1 MFKIR
6 GGKVM
11 KIFIEKIND
20 VLKSAFEELGYDKE
34 TGKVNVSN
42 RPDLCQ
48 YQCNGALANA
58 KKHKKAPMV
67 IAQEVVE
74 KLKGNGMFAK
84 LEAVAPGFINMNIN
98 DEFLVNYVNEMN
110 KDEQFGVSKTTEIKK
125 IVVDYGGANVAKPLH
140 IGHLRSAIIGES
152 IKRIAK
158 FLGHDVI
165 GDVHLGDWG
174 LQMGMVIS
182 EVERRNPSL
191 PYFDE
196 NFTGEYPE
204 EAPFTIDELEEIYP
218 YASKLAKSDEK
229 VMEAAKQATV
239 ELQQGR
245 RGYFALWKHI
255 LNVSVADLKKNYG
268 ALDVNFE
275 LWNGES
281 DAQKLIPSMIEE
293 LKEKGFA
300 KESEGAL
307 VFDVSEETDKSPVPP
322 LLLLKSDGAALYGTT
337 DLATVVERVRDM
349 KADEIIY
356 LADKRQGLHY
366 EQFFRAAKKSGIAHE
381 GTILD
386 FIGFGTMNGKDG
398 KPFKTREGGVM
409 RLADLISMIKEA
421 GKEKLKDNKNIAEE
435 DVEEISSKVGLAA
448 LKYGDLS
455 NQAAKDY
462 VFDIDRFASFEGNTG
477 PYILYTIVRI
487 KSILNKAEEFKA
499 QNIISVPQSESERGL
514 MLQLAKF
521 NEVIEL
527 SFRDRAPHKICEFL
541 YELSNNF
548 NKFYNDTRILSE
560 EDEAK
565 KSSWLSLINL
575 VKNVLE
581 QGLDL
586 LGMESVERM

>member
-1 MFKIR
+1 
-6 GGKVM
+6 M
-11 KIFIEKIND
+11 KIFIEQISDIFMNT
-20 VLKSAFEELGYDKE
+20 FEELGYDRSA
-34 TGKVNVSN
+34 GRVNVSN

-48 YQCNGALANA
+48 YQCNGALACA
-58 KKHKKAPMV
+58 KKYKKAPNA

-74 KLKGNGMFAK
+74 KLKDNEIFSK
-84 LEAVAPGFINMNIN
+84 LEIAGPGFVNITIN
-98 DEFLVNYVNEMN
+98 DEFLVDYVNKMN
-110 KDEQFGVSKTTEIKK
+110 NDDKFGTSQATEIKK
-125 IVVDYGGANVAKPLH
+125 IIVDYGGANVAKPLH

-158 FLGHDVI
+158 YLGHDVT

-196 NFTGEYPE
+196 SFEGEYPV
-204 EAPFTIDELEEIYP
+204 EAPFTIDELEDIYP
-218 YASKLAKSDEK
+218 YASKLAKSDEA
-229 VMEAAKQATV
+229 VMEAAKKATV

-245 RGYFALWKHI
+245 RGYVALWKHI
-255 LNVSVADLKKNYG
+255 LNVSVNDLKKNYG
-268 ALDVNFE
+268 NLDVNFE

-281 DAQKLIPSMIEE
+281 DAQKFIPPMIEE
-293 LKEKGFA
+293 LKANGFA

-322 LLLLKSDGAALYGTT
+322 LLLLKSDGASLYGTT
-337 DLATVVERVRDM
+337 DLATVVERVRDL

-366 EQFFRAAKKSGIAHE
+366 EQFFRAAKKSGIAKE
-381 GTILD
+381 DTVLD

-409 RLADLISMIKEA
+409 RLADLIKEA
-421 GKEKLKDNKNIAEE
+421 GKEKLKGNKNIAEE

-455 NQAAKDY
+455 NQASKDY
-462 VFDIDRFASFEGNTG
+462 IFDIDRFASFEGNTG

-487 KSILNKAEEFKA
+487 KSILNKANATEIDSA
-499 QNIISVPQSESERGL
+499 VLVPQSDSERNL
-514 MLQLAKF
+514 MLQLIKF

-527 SFRDRAPHKICEFL
+527 SFRDRAPHKICEYI

-548 NKFYNDTRILSE
+548 NRFYNDTRIVSE
-560 EDEAK
+560 ENEAK
-565 KSSWLSLINL
+565 KGSWLSLINL

-581 QGLDL
+581 QCLDL

>member
-1 MFKIR
+1 MN
-6 GGKVM
+6 
-11 KIFIEKIND
+11 IFIDEISD
-20 VLKSAFEELGYDKE
+20 VVKSVFEELGYDKE
-34 TGKVNVSN
+34 SGKVTVSN

-58 KKHKKAPMV
+58 KKYKKAPNI

-74 KLKGNGMFAK
+74 KLKENKFFSK
-84 LEAVAPGFINMNIN
+84 LEIAGPGFINITVN
-98 DEFLVNYVNEMN
+98 DELIIGYVNKMN
-110 KDEQFGVSKTTEIKK
+110 KDKKFGTSSATKVKK
-125 IVVDYGGANVAKPLH
+125 IFVDYGGANVAKPLH

-182 EVERRNPSL
+182 EVERRNPNL
-191 PYFDE
+191 PYFNE
-196 NFTGEYPE
+196 SFTGEYPK

-218 YASKLAKSDEK
+218 YASSLAKNDEK
-229 VMEAAKQATV
+229 VMNAAKQATV

-245 RGYFALWKHI
+245 KGYLALWKHI
-255 LNVSVADLKKNYG
+255 LNVSVNDLKKNYG
-268 ALDVNFE
+268 ALNVDFE

-281 DAQKLIPSMIEE
+281 DAQKFIPDMIKY
-293 LKEKGFA
+293 LKDNGYCY
-300 KESEGAL
+300 ESEGAL
-307 VFDVSEETDKSPVPP
+307 VIDVSKEEDKSALPP
-322 LLLLKSDGAALYGTT
+322 LLLLKSDGASLYGTT
-337 DLATVVERVRDM
+337 DLATVVERVKDY

-366 EQFFRAAKKSGIAHE
+366 EQFFRAAKKSGIADE
-381 GTILD
+381 NVELD

-409 RLADLISMIKEA
+409 KLADLINLIKEA
-421 GKEKLKDNKNIAEE
+421 GKEKLKDNKNIAAE

-455 NQAAKDY
+455 NQASKDY
-462 VFDIDRFASFEGNTG
+462 IFDIDRFASFEGNTG

-487 KSILNKAEEFKA
+487 KSILNKANTPELKE
-499 QNIISVPQSESERGL
+499 NVLVPQSDAERNL
-514 MLQLAKF
+514 MLQLIKF
-521 NEVIEL
+521 NDVIEL
-527 SFRDRAPHKICEFL
+527 SFRERAPHKVCEYV

-560 EDEAK
+560 EDENK
-565 KSSWLSLINL
+565 KGSWLALINL
-575 VKNVLE
+575 VKDALE
-581 QGLDL
+581 QCLDL

>member
-1 MFKIR
+1 
-6 GGKVM
+6 M
-11 KIFIEKIND
+11 KIFIEQISDIFMNT
-20 VLKSAFEELGYDKE
+20 FEELGYDRSA
-34 TGKVNVSN
+34 GRVNVSN

-48 YQCNGALANA
+48 YQCNGALACA
-58 KKHKKAPMV
+58 KKYKKAPNA

-74 KLKGNGMFAK
+74 KLKDNEIFSK
-84 LEAVAPGFINMNIN
+84 LEIAGPGFVNITIN
-98 DEFLVNYVNEMN
+98 DEFLVDYVNKMN
-110 KDEQFGVSKTTEIKK
+110 NDDKFGTSQATEIKK
-125 IVVDYGGANVAKPLH
+125 IIVDYGGANVAKPLH

-158 FLGHDVI
+158 YLGHDVT

-191 PYFDE
+191 PYFNE
-196 NFTGEYPE
+196 SFEGEYPV
-204 EAPFTIDELEEIYP
+204 EAPFTIDELEDIYP
-218 YASKLAKSDEK
+218 YASKLAKSDEA
-229 VMEAAKQATV
+229 VMEAAKKATV

-245 RGYFALWKHI
+245 RGYVALWKHI
-255 LNVSVADLKKNYG
+255 LNVSVNDLKKNYG
-268 ALDVNFE
+268 NLDVNFE

-281 DAQKLIPSMIEE
+281 DAQKFIPPMIEE
-293 LKEKGFA
+293 LKANGFA

-322 LLLLKSDGAALYGTT
+322 LLLLKSDGASLYGTT
-337 DLATVVERVRDM
+337 DLATVVERVRDL

-366 EQFFRAAKKSGIAHE
+366 EQFFRAAKKSGIAKE
-381 GTILD
+381 DTVLD

-409 RLADLISMIKEA
+409 RLADLINLIKEA
-421 GKEKLKDNKNIAEE
+421 GKEKLKGNKNIAEE

-455 NQAAKDY
+455 NQASKDY
-462 VFDIDRFASFEGNTG
+462 IFDIDRFASFEGNTG

-487 KSILNKAEEFKA
+487 KSILNKANATEINSA
-499 QNIISVPQSESERGL
+499 VLVPQSDSERNL
-514 MLQLAKF
+514 MLQLIKF

-527 SFRDRAPHKICEFL
+527 SFRDRAPHKICEYI

-548 NKFYNDTRILSE
+548 NRFYNDTRIVSE
-560 EDEAK
+560 ENEAK
-565 KSSWLSLINL
+565 KGSWLSLINL

-581 QGLDL
+581 QCLDL

>member
-1 MFKIR
+1 
-6 GGKVM
+6 M
-11 KIFIEKIND
+11 KIFIEQISDIFMNT
-20 VLKSAFEELGYDKE
+20 FEELGYDRSA
-34 TGKVNVSN
+34 GRVNVSN

-48 YQCNGALANA
+48 YQCNGALACA
-58 KKHKKAPMV
+58 KKYKKAPNA

-74 KLKGNGMFAK
+74 KLKDNEIFSK
-84 LEAVAPGFINMNIN
+84 LEIAGPGFVNITIN
-98 DEFLVNYVNEMN
+98 DEFLVDYVNKMN
-110 KDEQFGVSKTTEIKK
+110 NDDKFGTSQATEIKK
-125 IVVDYGGANVAKPLH
+125 IIVDYGGANVAKPLH

-158 FLGHDVI
+158 YLGHDVT

-196 NFTGEYPE
+196 SFEGEYPV
-204 EAPFTIDELEEIYP
+204 EAPFTIDELEDIYP
-218 YASKLAKSDEK
+218 YASKLAKSDEA
-229 VMEAAKQATV
+229 VMEAAKKATV

-245 RGYFALWKHI
+245 RGYVALWKHI
-255 LNVSVADLKKNYG
+255 LNVSVNDLKKNYG
-268 ALDVNFE
+268 NLDVNFE

-281 DAQKLIPSMIEE
+281 DAQKFIPSMIEE
-293 LKEKGFA
+293 LKANGFA

-322 LLLLKSDGAALYGTT
+322 LLLLKSDGASLYGTT
-337 DLATVVERVRDM
+337 DLATVVERVRDL

-366 EQFFRAAKKSGIAHE
+366 EQFFRAAKKSGIAKE
-381 GTILD
+381 DTVLD

-409 RLADLISMIKEA
+409 RLADLINLIKEA
-421 GKEKLKDNKNIAEE
+421 GKEKLKGNKNIAEE

-455 NQAAKDY
+455 NQASKDY
-462 VFDIDRFASFEGNTG
+462 IFDIDRFASFEGNTG

-487 KSILNKAEEFKA
+487 KSILNKANATEIDSA
-499 QNIISVPQSESERGL
+499 VLVPQSDSERNL
-514 MLQLAKF
+514 MLQLIKF

-527 SFRDRAPHKICEFL
+527 SFRDRAPHKICEYI

-548 NKFYNDTRILSE
+548 NRFYNDTRIVSE
-560 EDEAK
+560 ENEAK
-565 KSSWLSLINL
+565 KGSWLSLINL

-581 QGLDL
+581 QCLDL

>member
-1 MFKIR
+1 
-6 GGKVM
+6 M
-11 KIFIEKIND
+11 KIFIDEISD
-20 VLKSAFEELGYDKE
+20 IVKSIFEELGYDKE
-34 TGKVNVSN
+34 SGKVTESN

-58 KKHKKAPMV
+58 KKYKKAPNV

-74 KLKGNGMFAK
+74 KLKENKIFSK
-84 LEAVAPGFINMNIN
+84 LEIAGPGFINITVN
-98 DEFLVNYVNEMN
+98 DELIIDYVNKMN
-110 KDEQFGVSKTTEIKK
+110 KDKKFGTSTVTKVKK
-125 IVVDYGGANVAKPLH
+125 IFVDYGGANVAKPLH

-182 EVERRNPSL
+182 EVERRNPNL
-191 PYFDE
+191 PYFNE
-196 NFTGEYPE
+196 SFTGEYPKE
-204 EAPFTIDELEEIYP
+204 PPFTIDELEEIYP
-218 YASKLAKSDEK
+218 YASSLAKKDEK
-229 VMEAAKQATV
+229 VMSAAKQTTV

-245 RGYFALWKHI
+245 KGYLALWKHI
-255 LNVSVADLKKNYG
+255 LNVSINDLKKNYS
-268 ALDVNFE
+268 ALNVDFE

-281 DAQKLIPSMIEE
+281 DAQKFIPDMIKY
-293 LKEKGFA
+293 LKDNGYA
-300 KESEGAL
+300 HESEGAL
-307 VFDVSEETDKSPVPP
+307 VIDVSKEDDKSVLPP
-322 LLLLKSDGAALYGTT
+322 LLLLKSDGASLYGTT
-337 DLATVVERVRDM
+337 DLATVVERVRDY

-366 EQFFRAAKKSGIAHE
+366 QQFFRAAKKSGIADDSVE
-381 GTILD
+381 LD

-409 RLADLISMIKEA
+409 RLADLINLIKEA
-421 GKEKLKDNKNIAEE
+421 GKEKLKDNKNIVAE

-455 NQAAKDY
+455 NQASKDY
-462 VFDIDRFASFEGNTG
+462 IFDIDRFASFEGNTG

-487 KSILNKAEEFKA
+487 KSILNKA
-499 QNIISVPQSESERGL
+499 NISEIKGNVLEPQGDAERNL
-514 MLQLAKF
+514 MVQLIKF

-527 SFRDRAPHKICEFL
+527 SFRERTPHKVCEYV

-560 EDEAK
+560 EDEDK
-565 KSSWLSLINL
+565 KGSWLVLINL
-575 VKNVLE
+575 VKDILE
-581 QGLDL
+581 QCLDL

>member
-1 MFKIR
+1 
-6 GGKVM
+6 M
-11 KIFIEKIND
+11 KIFIEQISDIFMNT
-20 VLKSAFEELGYDKE
+20 FEELGYDRSA
-34 TGKVNVSN
+34 GRVNVSN

-48 YQCNGALANA
+48 YQCNGALACA
-58 KKHKKAPMV
+58 KKYKKAPNA

-74 KLKGNGMFAK
+74 KLKDNEIFSK
-84 LEAVAPGFINMNIN
+84 LEIAGPGFVNITIN
-98 DEFLVNYVNEMN
+98 DEFLVDYVNKMN
-110 KDEQFGVSKTTEIKK
+110 NDDKFGTSQATEIKK
-125 IVVDYGGANVAKPLH
+125 IIVDYGGANVAKPLH

-158 FLGHDVI
+158 YLGHDVT

-196 NFTGEYPE
+196 SFEGEYPV
-204 EAPFTIDELEEIYP
+204 EAPFTIDELEDIYP
-218 YASKLAKSDEK
+218 YASKLAKSDEA
-229 VMEAAKQATV
+229 VMEAAKKATV

-245 RGYFALWKHI
+245 RGYVALWKHI
-255 LNVSVADLKKNYG
+255 LNVSVNDLKKNYG
-268 ALDVNFE
+268 NLDVNFE

-281 DAQKLIPSMIEE
+281 DAQKFIPPMIEE
-293 LKEKGFA
+293 LKANGFA

-322 LLLLKSDGAALYGTT
+322 LLLLKSDGASLYGTT
-337 DLATVVERVRDM
+337 DLATVVERVRDL

-366 EQFFRAAKKSGIAHE
+366 EQFFRAAKKSGIAKE
-381 GTILD
+381 DTVLD

-409 RLADLISMIKEA
+409 RLADLINLIKEA
-421 GKEKLKDNKNIAEE
+421 GKEKLKGNKNIAEE

-455 NQAAKDY
+455 NQASKDY
-462 VFDIDRFASFEGNTG
+462 IFDIDRFASFEGNTG

-487 KSILNKAEEFKA
+487 KSILNKANATEINSA
-499 QNIISVPQSESERGL
+499 VLVPQSDSERNL
-514 MLQLAKF
+514 MLQLIKF

-527 SFRDRAPHKICEFL
+527 SFRDRAPHKICEYI

-548 NKFYNDTRILSE
+548 NRFYNDTRIVSE
-560 EDEAK
+560 ENEDK
-565 KSSWLSLINL
+565 KGSWLSLINL

-581 QGLDL
+581 QCLDL

>member
-1 MFKIR
+1 
-6 GGKVM
+6 M
-11 KIFIEKIND
+11 KIFIEQISDIFMNT
-20 VLKSAFEELGYDKE
+20 FEELGYDRSA
-34 TGKVNVSN
+34 GRVNVSN

-48 YQCNGALANA
+48 YQCNGALACA
-58 KKHKKAPMV
+58 KKYKKAPNA

-74 KLKGNGMFAK
+74 KLKDNEIFSK
-84 LEAVAPGFINMNIN
+84 LEIAGPGFVNITIN
-98 DEFLVNYVNEMN
+98 DEFLVDYVNKMN
-110 KDEQFGVSKTTEIKK
+110 NDDKFGTSQATEIKK
-125 IVVDYGGANVAKPLH
+125 IIVDYGGANVAKPLH

-158 FLGHDVI
+158 YLGHDVT

-196 NFTGEYPE
+196 SFEGEYPV
-204 EAPFTIDELEEIYP
+204 EAPFTIDELEDIYP
-218 YASKLAKSDEK
+218 YASKLAKSDEA
-229 VMEAAKQATV
+229 VMEAAKKATV

-245 RGYFALWKHI
+245 RGYVALWKHI
-255 LNVSVADLKKNYG
+255 LNVSVNDLKKNYG
-268 ALDVNFE
+268 NLDVNFE

-281 DAQKLIPSMIEE
+281 DAQKFIPPMIEE
-293 LKEKGFA
+293 LKANGFA

-322 LLLLKSDGAALYGTT
+322 LLLLKSDGASLYGTT
-337 DLATVVERVRDM
+337 DLATVVERVRDL

-366 EQFFRAAKKSGIAHE
+366 EQFFRAAKKSGIAKE
-381 GTILD
+381 DTVLD

-409 RLADLISMIKEA
+409 RLADLINLIKEA
-421 GKEKLKDNKNIAEE
+421 GKEKLKGNKNIAEE

-455 NQAAKDY
+455 NQASKDY
-462 VFDIDRFASFEGNTG
+462 IFDIDRFASFEGNTG

-487 KSILNKAEEFKA
+487 KSILNKANATEIDSA
-499 QNIISVPQSESERGL
+499 VLVPQSDSERNL
-514 MLQLAKF
+514 MLQLIKF

-527 SFRDRAPHKICEFL
+527 SFRDRAPHKICEYI

-548 NKFYNDTRILSE
+548 NRFYNDTRIVSE
-560 EDEAK
+560 ENEAK
-565 KSSWLSLINL
+565 KGSWLSLINL

-581 QGLDL
+581 QCLDL

>member
-1 MFKIR
+1 
-6 GGKVM
+6 M
-11 KIFIEKIND
+11 KIFIEQISDIFMNT
-20 VLKSAFEELGYDKE
+20 FEELGYDKSA
-34 TGKVNVSN
+34 GKVNVSN

-48 YQCNGALANA
+48 YQCNGALACA
-58 KKHKKAPMV
+58 KKYKKAPNA

-74 KLKGNGMFAK
+74 KLKENEIFSK
-84 LEAVAPGFINMNIN
+84 LEIAGPGFINITLN
-98 DEFLVNYVNEMN
+98 DEFLVDYVNKMN
-110 KDEQFGVSKTTEIKK
+110 TDERFGTSQATEIKK
-125 IVVDYGGANVAKPLH
+125 IIVDYGGANVAKPLH

-158 FLGHDVI
+158 YLGHDVI

-196 NFTGEYPE
+196 SFEGEYPE
-204 EAPFTIDELEEIYP
+204 EAPFTIDELEDIYP
-218 YASKLAKSDEK
+218 YASKLAKSDEA
-229 VMEAAKQATV
+229 VMEAAKKATV

-245 RGYFALWKHI
+245 RGYVALWKHI
-255 LNVSVADLKKNYG
+255 LNVSVNDLKKNYG
-268 ALDVNFE
+268 ALDVSFE

-281 DAQKLIPSMIEE
+281 DAQKFIPEMIES

-307 VFDVSEETDKSPVPP
+307 VFDVSEEIDKSPVPP
-322 LLLLKSDGAALYGTT
+322 LLLLKSDGASLYGTT
-337 DLATVVERVRDM
+337 DLATVVERVRDL

-366 EQFFRAAKKSGIAHE
+366 EQFFRAAKKSGIANE
-381 GTILD
+381 NTVLD

-409 RLADLISMIKEA
+409 RLADLINLIKEA
-421 GKEKLKDNKNIAEE
+421 DKEKLKDNKNIAEE

-455 NQAAKDY
+455 NQASKDY
-462 VFDIDRFASFEGNTG
+462 IFDIERFASFEGNTG

-487 KSILNKAEEFKA
+487 KSILNRANMTDMNKA
-499 QNIISVPQSESERGL
+499 ILVPQSETERNL
-514 MLQLAKF
+514 MLQLIKF

-527 SFRDRAPHKICEFL
+527 SFRDRAPHKICEYI

-548 NKFYNDTRILSE
+548 NRFYNDTRIVSE
-560 EDEAK
+560 EDESK
-565 KSSWLSLINL
+565 KASWLVLINL

-581 QGLDL
+581 QCLDL

>member
-1 MFKIR
+1 MD
-6 GGKVM
+6 
-11 KIFIEKIND
+11 IFINQISNVVKD
-20 VLKSAFEELGYDKE
+20 AFENLGYTRE
-34 TGKVNVSN
+34 SGKVNTSN

-48 YQCNGALANA
+48 YQCNGALADA
-58 KKHKKAPMV
+58 KKFKKAPVV
-67 IAQEVVE
+67 IANEVVE
-74 KLKGNGMFAK
+74 KLKENPMFAK
-84 LEAVAPGFINMNIN
+84 LEIAGPGFINITIN
-98 DEFLVNYVNEMN
+98 DEFLVDYVNKMN
-110 KDEQFGVSKTTEIKK
+110 GDEKLGLSKATEVKK
-125 IVVDYGGANVAKPLH
+125 VIVDYGGANVAKPLH

-158 FLGHDVI
+158 FMGHDVI

-182 EVERRNPSL
+182 EVERRNPEL
-191 PYFDE
+191 PYFDASFE
-196 NFTGEYPE
+196 GEYPV
-204 EAPFTIDELEEIYP
+204 EAPFTIDELEDIYP
-218 YASKLAKSDEK
+218 YASKLAKTDEK

-245 RGYFALWKHI
+245 RGYYALWKHI
-255 LNVSVADLKKNYG
+255 LNVSVKDLKKNYG
-268 ALDVNFE
+268 DLNVEFE

-281 DAQKLIPSMIEE
+281 DAQKLIPAMIQE
-293 LKEKGFA
+293 LKDGGFA

-322 LLLLKSDGAALYGTT
+322 LLLLKSDGASLYGTT
-337 DLATVVERVRDM
+337 DLATVVERVRDL
-349 KADEIIY
+349 KADELIY

-366 EQFFRAAKKSGIAHE
+366 EQFFRGAKKSGIAGE
-381 GTILD
+381 NVTLD
-386 FIGFGTMNGKDG
+386 FVGFGTMNGKDG

-409 RLADLISMIKEA
+409 RLADLINLIKEA

-455 NQAAKDY
+455 NQASKDY
-462 VFDIDRFASFEGNTG
+462 IFDIERFASFEGNTG

-487 KSILNKAEEFKA
+487 KSILNKAGVTEFS
-499 QNIISVPQSESERGL
+499 NIAAPQSDAERNL
-514 MLQLAKF
+514 MLQLIKF
-521 NEVIEL
+521 NEVIE
-527 SFRDRAPHKICEFL
+527 SSYRDRAPHKICEYV

-548 NKFYNDTRILSE
+548 NRFYNDTKILAE

-575 VKNVLE
+575 VKNTLE
-581 QGLDL
+581 QCLDL

>member
-1 MFKIR
+1 
-6 GGKVM
+6 M
-11 KIFIEKIND
+11 KLFIDEINE
-20 VLKSAFEELGYDKE
+20 VVKSAFEELGYERE
-34 TGKVNVSN
+34 TGRVNVSN

-58 KKHKKAPMV
+58 KKHKKAPMM

-74 KLKGNGMFAK
+74 KLNDNKIFSK

-98 DEFLVNYVNEMN
+98 DEFLIEYVNKMN
-110 KDEQFGVSKTTEIKK
+110 KDESFGVSKATEVKK
-125 IVVDYGGANVAKPLH
+125 IVV
-140 IGHLRSAIIGES
+140 
-152 IKRIAK
+152 
-158 FLGHDVI
+158 
-165 GDVHLGDWG
+165 DWG

-196 NFTGEYPE
+196 NFTGEYPT
-204 EAPFTIDELEEIYP
+204 EAPFTIDELEDIYP

-245 RGYFALWKHI
+245 RGYVALWKHI
-255 LNVSVADLKKNYG
+255 LNVSVTDLKKNYG
-268 ALDVNFE
+268 ALDVDFE

-281 DAQKLIPSMIEE
+281 DAQKFIPAMIEE

-300 KESEGAL
+300 QESEGAL

-322 LLLLKSDGAALYGTT
+322 LLLLKSDGASLYGTT

-349 KADEIIY
+349 KADEILY
-356 LADKRQGLHY
+356 Y

-381 GTILD
+381 DTVLD

-409 RLADLISMIKEA
+409 RLADLINMIKEA

-455 NQAAKDY
+455 NQASKDY

-487 KSILNKAEEFKA
+487 KSILNKSEGFNAE
-499 QNIISVPQSESERGL
+499 NSILVPQSESERGL
-514 MLQLAKF
+514 MLQLSKF

-527 SFRDRAPHKICEFL
+527 SFRDRAPHKICEFI

-548 NKFYNDTRILSE
+548 NKFYNDTRILAE

-565 KSSWLSLINL
+565 KASWLSLINL

>member
-1 MFKIR
+1 
-6 GGKVM
+6 M
-11 KIFIEKIND
+11 KIFIEQISDIFMNT
-20 VLKSAFEELGYDKE
+20 FEELGYDRSA
-34 TGKVNVSN
+34 GRVNVSN

-48 YQCNGALANA
+48 YQCNGALACA
-58 KKHKKAPMV
+58 KKYKKAPNA

-74 KLKGNGMFAK
+74 KLKDNEIFSK
-84 LEAVAPGFINMNIN
+84 LEIAGPGFVNITIN
-98 DEFLVNYVNEMN
+98 DEFLVDYVNKMN
-110 KDEQFGVSKTTEIKK
+110 NDDKFGTSQATEIKK
-125 IVVDYGGANVAKPLH
+125 IIVDYGGANVAKPLH

-158 FLGHDVI
+158 YLGHDVT

-196 NFTGEYPE
+196 SFEGEYPV
-204 EAPFTIDELEEIYP
+204 EAPFTIDELEDIYP
-218 YASKLAKSDEK
+218 YASKLAKSDEA
-229 VMEAAKQATV
+229 VMEAAKKATV

-245 RGYFALWKHI
+245 RGYVALWKHI
-255 LNVSVADLKKNYG
+255 LNVSVNDLKKNYG
-268 ALDVNFE
+268 NLDVNFE

-281 DAQKLIPSMIEE
+281 DAQKFIPSMIEE
-293 LKEKGFA
+293 LKANGFA

-322 LLLLKSDGAALYGTT
+322 LLLLKSDGASLYGTT
-337 DLATVVERVRDM
+337 DLATVVERVRDL

-366 EQFFRAAKKSGIAHE
+366 EQFFRAAKKSGIAKE
-381 GTILD
+381 DTVLD

-409 RLADLISMIKEA
+409 RLADLINLIKEA
-421 GKEKLKDNKNIAEE
+421 GKEKLKGNKNIAEE

-455 NQAAKDY
+455 NQASKDY
-462 VFDIDRFASFEGNTG
+462 IFDIDRFASFEGNTG

-487 KSILNKAEEFKA
+487 KSILNKANATEIDSEVL
-499 QNIISVPQSESERGL
+499 VPQSDSERNL
-514 MLQLAKF
+514 MLQLIKF

-527 SFRDRAPHKICEFL
+527 SFRDRAPHKICEYI

-548 NKFYNDTRILSE
+548 NRFYNDTRIVSE
-560 EDEAK
+560 ENEAK
-565 KSSWLSLINL
+565 KGSWLSLINL

-581 QGLDL
+581 QCLDL

>member
-1 MFKIR
+1 
-6 GGKVM
+6 M
-11 KIFIEKIND
+11 KIFIEQISDIFMNT
-20 VLKSAFEELGYDKE
+20 FEELGYDRSA
-34 TGKVNVSN
+34 GRVNVSN

-48 YQCNGALANA
+48 YQCNGALACA
-58 KKHKKAPMV
+58 KKYKKAPNA

-74 KLKGNGMFAK
+74 KLKDNEIFSK
-84 LEAVAPGFINMNIN
+84 LEIAGPGFVNITIN
-98 DEFLVNYVNEMN
+98 DEFLVDYVNKMN
-110 KDEQFGVSKTTEIKK
+110 NDDKFGTSQATEIKK
-125 IVVDYGGANVAKPLH
+125 IIVDYGGANVAKPLH

-158 FLGHDVI
+158 YLGHDVT

-196 NFTGEYPE
+196 SFEGEYPV
-204 EAPFTIDELEEIYP
+204 EAPFTIDELEDIYP
-218 YASKLAKSDEK
+218 YASKLAKSDEA
-229 VMEAAKQATV
+229 VMEAAKKATV

-245 RGYFALWKHI
+245 RGYVALWKHI
-255 LNVSVADLKKNYG
+255 LNVSVNDLKKNYG
-268 ALDVNFE
+268 NLDVNFE

-281 DAQKLIPSMIEE
+281 DAQKFIPSMIEE
-293 LKEKGFA
+293 LKANGFA

-322 LLLLKSDGAALYGTT
+322 LLLLKSDGASLYGTT
-337 DLATVVERVRDM
+337 DLATVVERVRDL

-366 EQFFRAAKKSGIAHE
+366 EQFFRAAKKSGIAKE
-381 GTILD
+381 DTVLD

-409 RLADLISMIKEA
+409 RLADLINLIKEA
-421 GKEKLKDNKNIAEE
+421 GKEKLKGNKNIAEE

-455 NQAAKDY
+455 NQASKDY
-462 VFDIDRFASFEGNTG
+462 IFDIDRFASFEGNTG

-487 KSILNKAEEFKA
+487 KSILNKANATEIDSA
-499 QNIISVPQSESERGL
+499 VLVPQSDSERNL
-514 MLQLAKF
+514 MLQLIKF

-527 SFRDRAPHKICEFL
+527 SFRDRAPHKMCEYI

-548 NKFYNDTRILSE
+548 NRFYNDTRIVSE
-560 EDEAK
+560 ENEAK
-565 KSSWLSLINL
+565 KGSWLSLINL

-581 QGLDL
+581 QCLDL

>member
-1 MFKIR
+1 
-6 GGKVM
+6 M
-11 KIFIEKIND
+11 KIFIEQISDIFMNT
-20 VLKSAFEELGYDKE
+20 FEELGYDRSA
-34 TGKVNVSN
+34 GKVNVSN

-48 YQCNGALANA
+48 YQCNGALACA
-58 KKHKKAPMV
+58 KKYKKAPNM
-67 IAQEVVE
+67 IAQEVV
-74 KLKGNGMFAK
+74 AK
-84 LEAVAPGFINMNIN
+84 LEGNEIFSKLEIAGPGFVNITVN
-98 DEFLVNYVNEMN
+98 DTFLVDYVNKMN
-110 KDEQFGVSKTTEIKK
+110 RDDRYGTSQATDIKK
-125 IVVDYGGANVAKPLH
+125 IIVDYGGANVAKPLH

-158 FLGHDVI
+158 YLGHDVT

-196 NFTGEYPE
+196 SFEGEYPT
-204 EAPFTIDELEEIYP
+204 EAPFTIDELEDIYP
-218 YASKLAKSDEK
+218 YASKLAKSDEA
-229 VMEAAKQATV
+229 VMEAAKKATV

-245 RGYFALWKHI
+245 RGYVALWKHI
-255 LNVSVADLKKNYG
+255 LNVSVNDLKRNYG
-268 ALDVNFE
+268 ALDVSFE

-281 DAQKLIPSMIEE
+281 DAQKFIPPMIEE
-293 LKEKGFA
+293 LKANGFA

-322 LLLLKSDGAALYGTT
+322 LLLLKSDGASLYGTT
-337 DLATVVERVRDM
+337 DLATVVERVRDL

-366 EQFFRAAKKSGIAHE
+366 EQFFRAAKKSGIAKE
-381 GTILD
+381 DTVLD

-409 RLADLISMIKEA
+409 RLADLINLIKEA
-421 GKEKLKDNKNIAEE
+421 GKEKLKDNKNIAQE

-455 NQAAKDY
+455 NQASKDY
-462 VFDIDRFASFEGNTG
+462 IFDIDRFASFEGNTG

-487 KSILNKAEEFKA
+487 KSILNKANATEDDKVVLA
-499 QNIISVPQSESERGL
+499 PQSETERNL
-514 MLQLAKF
+514 MLQLIKF

-527 SFRDRAPHKICEFL
+527 SFRDRAPHKICEYI

-548 NKFYNDTRILSE
+548 NRFYNDTRIVSE
-560 EDEAK
+560 EDAVK
-565 KSSWLSLINL
+565 KSSWLALINL

-581 QGLDL
+581 QCLEL

>member
-1 MFKIR
+1 
-6 GGKVM
+6 M
-11 KIFIEKIND
+11 KIFIDEISNVVKA
-20 VLKSAFEELGYDKE
+20 AFEELGYDRE

-58 KKHKKAPMV
+58 KKFKKAPLI
-67 IAQEVVE
+67 IANEVLE
-74 KLKGNGMFAK
+74 KLKDKSMFSK
-84 LEAVAPGFINMNIN
+84 VEAVAPGFINISIN
-98 DEFLVNYVNEMN
+98 DKFLVEYVNN
-110 KDEQFGVSKTTEIKK
+110 IRKDEKFGVAKATEVKK

-158 FLGHDVI
+158 YVGHEVI

-191 PYFDE
+191 PYFDDS
-196 NFTGEYPE
+196 FTGEYPI
-204 EAPFTIDELEEIYP
+204 EAPFTIDELEDIYP
-218 YASKLAKSDEK
+218 YASKLAKSDEV
-229 VMEAAKQATV
+229 VMNAAKQATV

-245 RGYFALWKHI
+245 RGYMALWKHI
-255 LNVSVADLKKNYG
+255 LNVSVVDLKRNYG
-268 ALDVNFE
+268 KLDVDFE

-281 DAQKLIPSMIEE
+281 DAQKYIPEMIEM
-293 LKEKGFA
+293 LKEGGYA

-307 VFDVSEETDKSPVPP
+307 IFEVEEETDKSPMPP
-322 LLLLKSDGAALYGTT
+322 LLLLKSDGASLYGTT
-337 DLATVVERVRDM
+337 DLATVVERFRDM

-366 EQFFRAAKKSGIAHE
+366 EQFFRAARKSGIAKDTN
-381 GTILD
+381 GLS

-409 RLADLISMIKEA
+409 RLADLIKMIQDA
-421 GKEKLKDNKNIAEE
+421 GKEKLKDNKNIAVE

-455 NQAAKDY
+455 NQASKDY
-462 VFDIDRFASFEGNTG
+462 VFDIERFASFEGNTG

-487 KSILNKAEEFKA
+487 KSILNKAEGINTNSEILEA
-499 QNIISVPQSESERGL
+499 QNASERGL
-514 MLQLAKF
+514 QLQLAKF

-527 SFRDRAPHKICEFL
+527 SFRDKAPHKICEFI

-565 KSSWLSLINL
+565 KKSWLSLINL
-575 VKNVLE
+575 VKDILE

-586 LGMESVERM
+586 LGMESVEKM

>member
-1 MFKIR
+1 
-6 GGKVM
+6 M
-11 KIFIEKIND
+11 KLFIDEINE
-20 VLKSAFEELGYDKE
+20 VVKNAFEELGYERE

-58 KKHKKAPMV
+58 KKHKKAPMI

-74 KLKGNGMFAK
+74 KLNDNKMFSK

-98 DEFLVNYVNEMN
+98 DEFLIGYINDMN
-110 KDEQFGVSKTTEIKK
+110 KDENFGVSKATEVKK

-158 FLGHDVI
+158 FLGHNVI

-196 NFTGEYPE
+196 SFTGEYPT
-204 EAPFTIDELEEIYP
+204 EAPFTIDELEDIYP

-245 RGYFALWKHI
+245 RGYVALWKHI
-255 LNVSVADLKKNYG
+255 LNVSVTDLKKNYG
-268 ALDVNFE
+268 ALDVDFE

-281 DAQKLIPSMIEE
+281 DAQKFIPAMIEE

-307 VFDVSEETDKSPVPP
+307 VFDVSEETDNSPVPP
-322 LLLLKSDGAALYGTT
+322 LLLLKSDGASLYGTT

-381 GTILD
+381 DTVLD

-409 RLADLISMIKEA
+409 RLADLINMIKEA

-455 NQAAKDY
+455 NQASKDY

-487 KSILNKAEEFKA
+487 KSILNKSEGFNAE
-499 QNIISVPQSESERGL
+499 NSILVPQSESERGL
-514 MLQLAKF
+514 MLQLSKF

-527 SFRDRAPHKICEFL
+527 SFRDRAPHKICEFI

-565 KSSWLSLINL
+565 KASWLSLINL

>member
-1 MFKIR
+1 
-6 GGKVM
+6 M
-11 KIFIEKIND
+11 KIFIDEISNVVKA
-20 VLKSAFEELGYDKE
+20 AFEELGYDRE

-58 KKHKKAPMV
+58 KKFKKAPLI
-67 IAQEVVE
+67 IANEVLE
-74 KLKGNGMFAK
+74 KLKDKSMFSK
-84 LEAVAPGFINMNIN
+84 VEAVAPGFINISIN
-98 DEFLVNYVNEMN
+98 DKFLVEYVNN
-110 KDEQFGVSKTTEIKK
+110 IRKDEKFGVAKATEVKK

-158 FLGHDVI
+158 YVGHEVI

-191 PYFDE
+191 PYFDDS
-196 NFTGEYPE
+196 FTGEYPI
-204 EAPFTIDELEEIYP
+204 EAPFTIDELEDIYP
-218 YASKLAKSDEK
+218 YASKLAKSDEA
-229 VMEAAKQATV
+229 VMNAAKQATV

-245 RGYFALWKHI
+245 RGYMALWKHI
-255 LNVSVADLKKNYG
+255 LNVSVVDLKRNYG
-268 ALDVNFE
+268 KLDVDFE

-281 DAQKLIPSMIEE
+281 DAQKYIPEMIEM
-293 LKEKGFA
+293 LKEGGYA

-307 VFDVSEETDKSPVPP
+307 IFEVEEETDKSPMPP
-322 LLLLKSDGAALYGTT
+322 LLLLKSDGASLYGTT
-337 DLATVVERVRDM
+337 DLATVVERFRDM

-366 EQFFRAAKKSGIAHE
+366 EQFFRAARKSGIAKDTN
-381 GTILD
+381 GLS

-409 RLADLISMIKEA
+409 RLADLIKMIQDA
-421 GKEKLKDNKNIAEE
+421 GKEKLKDNKNIAAE

-455 NQAAKDY
+455 NQASKDY
-462 VFDIDRFASFEGNTG
+462 VFDIERFASFEGNTG

-487 KSILNKAEEFKA
+487 KSILNKAEGINTNSEILEA
-499 QNIISVPQSESERGL
+499 QNASERGL
-514 MLQLAKF
+514 QLQLAKF

-527 SFRDRAPHKICEFL
+527 SFRDKAPHKICEFI

-565 KSSWLSLINL
+565 KKSWLSLINL
-575 VKNVLE
+575 VKDILE

-586 LGMESVERM
+586 LGMESVEKM

>member
-1 MFKIR
+1 
-6 GGKVM
+6 M
-11 KIFIEKIND
+11 KIFIEQISDIFMNT
-20 VLKSAFEELGYDKE
+20 FEELGYDRSA
-34 TGKVNVSN
+34 GRVNVSN

-48 YQCNGALANA
+48 YQCNGALACA
-58 KKHKKAPMV
+58 KKYKKAPNA

-74 KLKGNGMFAK
+74 KLKDNEIFSK
-84 LEAVAPGFINMNIN
+84 LEIAGPGFVNITIN
-98 DEFLVNYVNEMN
+98 DEFLVDYVNKMN
-110 KDEQFGVSKTTEIKK
+110 NDDKFGTSQATEIKK
-125 IVVDYGGANVAKPLH
+125 IIVDYGGANVAKPLH

-158 FLGHDVI
+158 YLGHDVT

-196 NFTGEYPE
+196 SFEGEYPV
-204 EAPFTIDELEEIYP
+204 EAPFTIDELEDIYP
-218 YASKLAKSDEK
+218 YASKLAKSDEA
-229 VMEAAKQATV
+229 VMEAAKKATV

-245 RGYFALWKHI
+245 RGYVALWKHI
-255 LNVSVADLKKNYG
+255 LNVSVNDLKKNYG
-268 ALDVNFE
+268 NLDVNFE

-281 DAQKLIPSMIEE
+281 DAQKFIPPMIDE
-293 LKEKGFA
+293 LKANGFA

-322 LLLLKSDGAALYGTT
+322 LLLLKSDGASLYGTT
-337 DLATVVERVRDM
+337 DLATVVERVRDL

-366 EQFFRAAKKSGIAHE
+366 EQFFRAAKKSGIAKE
-381 GTILD
+381 DTVLD

-409 RLADLISMIKEA
+409 RLADLINLIKEA
-421 GKEKLKDNKNIAEE
+421 GKEKLKGNKNIAEE

-455 NQAAKDY
+455 NQASKDY
-462 VFDIDRFASFEGNTG
+462 IFDIDRFASFEGNTG

-487 KSILNKAEEFKA
+487 KSILNKANATEINSA
-499 QNIISVPQSESERGL
+499 VLVPQSDSERNL
-514 MLQLAKF
+514 MLQLIKF

-527 SFRDRAPHKICEFL
+527 SFRDRAPHKICEYI

-548 NKFYNDTRILSE
+548 NRFYNDTRIVSE

-565 KSSWLSLINL
+565 KGSWLSLINL

-581 QGLDL
+581 QCLDL

>member
-1 MFKIR
+1 
-6 GGKVM
+6 M
-11 KIFIEKIND
+11 KIFIEQISDIFMNT
-20 VLKSAFEELGYDKE
+20 FEELGYDRSA
-34 TGKVNVSN
+34 GRVNVSN

-48 YQCNGALANA
+48 YQCNGALACA
-58 KKHKKAPMV
+58 KKYKKAPNA

-74 KLKGNGMFAK
+74 KLKDNEIFSK
-84 LEAVAPGFINMNIN
+84 LEIAGPGFVNITIN
-98 DEFLVNYVNEMN
+98 DEFLVDYVNKMN
-110 KDEQFGVSKTTEIKK
+110 NDDKFGTSQATEIKK
-125 IVVDYGGANVAKPLH
+125 IIVDYGGANVAKPLH

-158 FLGHDVI
+158 YLGHDVT

-196 NFTGEYPE
+196 SFEGEYPV
-204 EAPFTIDELEEIYP
+204 EAPFTIDELEDIYP
-218 YASKLAKSDEK
+218 YASKLAKSDEA
-229 VMEAAKQATV
+229 VMEAAKKATV

-245 RGYFALWKHI
+245 RGYVALWKHI
-255 LNVSVADLKKNYG
+255 LNVSVNDLKKNYG
-268 ALDVNFE
+268 NLDVNFE

-281 DAQKLIPSMIEE
+281 DAQKFIPPMIEE
-293 LKEKGFA
+293 LKANGFA

-322 LLLLKSDGAALYGTT
+322 LLLLKSDGASLYGTT
-337 DLATVVERVRDM
+337 DLATVVERVRDL

-366 EQFFRAAKKSGIAHE
+366 EQFFRAAKKSGIAKE
-381 GTILD
+381 DTVLD

-409 RLADLISMIKEA
+409 RLADLINLIKEA
-421 GKEKLKDNKNIAEE
+421 GKEKLKGNKNIAEE

-455 NQAAKDY
+455 NQASKDY
-462 VFDIDRFASFEGNTG
+462 IFDIDRFASFEGNTG

-487 KSILNKAEEFKA
+487 KSILNKANTTEIDSA
-499 QNIISVPQSESERGL
+499 VLVPQSDSERNL
-514 MLQLAKF
+514 MLQLIKF

-527 SFRDRAPHKICEFL
+527 SFRDRAPHKICEYI

-548 NKFYNDTRILSE
+548 NRFYNDTRIVSE
-560 EDEAK
+560 ENEAK
-565 KSSWLSLINL
+565 KGSWLSLINL

-581 QGLDL
+581 QCLDL

>member
-1 MFKIR
+1 
-6 GGKVM
+6 M
-11 KIFIEKIND
+11 KIFIEQISDIFMNT
-20 VLKSAFEELGYDKE
+20 FEELGYDRSA
-34 TGKVNVSN
+34 GRVNVSN

-48 YQCNGALANA
+48 YQCNGALACA
-58 KKHKKAPMV
+58 KKYKKAPNA

-74 KLKGNGMFAK
+74 KLKDNEIFSK
-84 LEAVAPGFINMNIN
+84 LEIAGPGFVNITIN
-98 DEFLVNYVNEMN
+98 DEFLVDYVNKMN
-110 KDEQFGVSKTTEIKK
+110 NDDKFGTSQATEIKK
-125 IVVDYGGANVAKPLH
+125 IIVDYGGANVAKPLH

-158 FLGHDVI
+158 YLGHDVT

-196 NFTGEYPE
+196 SFEGEYPV
-204 EAPFTIDELEEIYP
+204 EAPFTIDELEDIYP
-218 YASKLAKSDEK
+218 YASKLAKSDEA
-229 VMEAAKQATV
+229 VMEAAKKATV

-245 RGYFALWKHI
+245 RGYVALWKHI
-255 LNVSVADLKKNYG
+255 LNVSVNDLKKNYG
-268 ALDVNFE
+268 NLDVNFE

-281 DAQKLIPSMIEE
+281 DAQKFIPPMIEE
-293 LKEKGFA
+293 LKANGFA

-322 LLLLKSDGAALYGTT
+322 LLLLKSDGASLYGTT
-337 DLATVVERVRDM
+337 DLATVVERVRDL

-366 EQFFRAAKKSGIAHE
+366 EQFFRAAKKSGIAKE
-381 GTILD
+381 DTVLD

-409 RLADLISMIKEA
+409 RLADLINLIKEA
-421 GKEKLKDNKNIAEE
+421 GKEKLKGNKNIAEE

-455 NQAAKDY
+455 NQASKDY
-462 VFDIDRFASFEGNTG
+462 IFDIDRFASFEGNTG

-487 KSILNKAEEFKA
+487 KSILNKANATE
-499 QNIISVPQSESERGL
+499 IDSSVLVPQSDSERNL
-514 MLQLAKF
+514 MLQLIKF

-527 SFRDRAPHKICEFL
+527 SFRDRAPHKICEYI

-548 NKFYNDTRILSE
+548 NRFYNDTRIVSE
-560 EDEAK
+560 KNEAK
-565 KSSWLSLINL
+565 KGSWLSLINL

-581 QGLDL
+581 QCLDL

>member
-1 MFKIR
+1 MD
-6 GGKVM
+6 
-11 KIFIEKIND
+11 IFINQISNVVKD
-20 VLKSAFEELGYDKE
+20 TFESLGYTRE
-34 TGKVNVSN
+34 SGKVNTSN

-48 YQCNGALANA
+48 YQCNGALADA
-58 KKHKKAPMV
+58 KKFKKAPVV
-67 IAQEVVE
+67 IANEVAE
-74 KLKGNGMFAK
+74 KLKANPIFAK
-84 LEAVAPGFINMNIN
+84 IEVAGPGFINITMN
-98 DEFLVNYVNEMN
+98 DEFLIDYVNKI
-110 KDEQFGVSKTTEIKK
+110 KDDEKLGLSKATEVKK
-125 IVVDYGGANVAKPLH
+125 VIVDYGGANVAKPLH

-158 FLGHDVI
+158 FMGHEVI

-182 EVERRNPSL
+182 EVERRNPEL
-191 PYFDE
+191 PYFDASFE
-196 NFTGEYPE
+196 GEYPT
-204 EAPFTIDELEEIYP
+204 EAPFTIDELEDIYP
-218 YASKLAKSDEK
+218 YASKLAKTDEK

-255 LNVSVADLKKNYG
+255 LNVSVKDLKKNYG
-268 ALDVNFE
+268 DLNVEFE

-281 DAQKLIPSMIEE
+281 DAQKLIPEMIEK
-293 LKEKGFA
+293 LKKDGFA

-322 LLLLKSDGAALYGTT
+322 LLLLKSDGASLYGTT
-337 DLATVVERVRDM
+337 DLATVWERVRDLN
-349 KADEIIY
+349 ADELIY

-366 EQFFRAAKKSGIAHE
+366 EQFFRGAKKSGIAGE
-381 GTILD
+381 NVTLD

-409 RLADLISMIKEA
+409 RLADLINLIKEA

-455 NQAAKDY
+455 NQASKDY
-462 VFDIDRFASFEGNTG
+462 IFDIERFASFEGNTG

-487 KSILNKAEEFKA
+487 KSILNKAGVTEFGSIA
-499 QNIISVPQSESERGL
+499 APQSDAERNL
-514 MLQLAKF
+514 MLQLVKF

-527 SFRDRAPHKICEFL
+527 SYRERAPHKICEYV

-548 NKFYNDTRILSE
+548 NKFYNDTKILAE

-565 KSSWLSLINL
+565 KASWLSLINL
-575 VKNVLE
+575 VKNTLE
-581 QGLDL
+581 QCLEL

>member
-1 MFKIR
+1 
-6 GGKVM
+6 M
-11 KIFIEKIND
+11 KIFIEQISDIFMNT
-20 VLKSAFEELGYDKE
+20 FEELGYDRSA
-34 TGKVNVSN
+34 GRVNVSN

-48 YQCNGALANA
+48 YQCNGALACA
-58 KKHKKAPMV
+58 KKYKKAPNA

-74 KLKGNGMFAK
+74 KLKDNEIFSK
-84 LEAVAPGFINMNIN
+84 LEIAGPGFVNITIN
-98 DEFLVNYVNEMN
+98 DEFLVDYVNKMN
-110 KDEQFGVSKTTEIKK
+110 NDDKFGTSQATEIKK
-125 IVVDYGGANVAKPLH
+125 IIVDYGGANVAKPLH

-158 FLGHDVI
+158 YLGHDVT

-196 NFTGEYPE
+196 SFEGEYPV
-204 EAPFTIDELEEIYP
+204 EAPFTIDELEDIYP
-218 YASKLAKSDEK
+218 YASKLAKSDEA
-229 VMEAAKQATV
+229 VMEAAKKATV

-245 RGYFALWKHI
+245 RGYVALWKHI
-255 LNVSVADLKKNYG
+255 LNVSVNDLKKNYG
-268 ALDVNFE
+268 NLDVNFE

-281 DAQKLIPSMIEE
+281 DAQKFIPPMIEE
-293 LKEKGFA
+293 LKANGFA

-322 LLLLKSDGAALYGTT
+322 LLLLKSDGASLYGTT
-337 DLATVVERVRDM
+337 DLATVVERVRDL

-366 EQFFRAAKKSGIAHE
+366 EQFFRAAKKSGIAKE
-381 GTILD
+381 DTVLD

-409 RLADLISMIKEA
+409 RLADLINLIKEA
-421 GKEKLKDNKNIAEE
+421 GKEKLKGNKNIAEE

-455 NQAAKDY
+455 NQASKDY
-462 VFDIDRFASFEGNTG
+462 IFDIDRFASFEGNTG

-487 KSILNKAEEFKA
+487 KSILNKANATEIDSA
-499 QNIISVPQSESERGL
+499 VLVPQSDSERNL
-514 MLQLAKF
+514 MLQLIKF

-527 SFRDRAPHKICEFL
+527 SFRDRAPHKICEYI

-548 NKFYNDTRILSE
+548 NRFYNDTRIVSE
-560 EDEAK
+560 KNEAK
-565 KSSWLSLINL
+565 KGSWLSLINL

-581 QGLDL
+581 QCLDL

>member
-1 MFKIR
+1 
-6 GGKVM
+6 M
-11 KIFIEKIND
+11 KLFIDEINE
-20 VLKSAFEELGYDKE
+20 VVKNAFEELGYERE
-34 TGKVNVSN
+34 TGRVNVSN

-58 KKHKKAPMV
+58 KKHKKAPMI

-74 KLKGNGMFAK
+74 KLNDNKIFSK

-98 DEFLVNYVNEMN
+98 DEFLIGYINDMN
-110 KDEQFGVSKTTEIKK
+110 KDENFGVSKATEIKK

-158 FLGHDVI
+158 FLGHNVI

-196 NFTGEYPE
+196 SFTGEYPT
-204 EAPFTIDELEEIYP
+204 EAPFTIDELEDIYP

-245 RGYFALWKHI
+245 RGYVALWKHI
-255 LNVSVADLKKNYG
+255 LNVSVTDLKKNYG
-268 ALDVNFE
+268 ALDVDFE

-281 DAQKLIPSMIEE
+281 DAQKFIPAMIEE

-300 KESEGAL
+300 QESEGAL
-307 VFDVSEETDKSPVPP
+307 VFDVSEATDKSPVPP
-322 LLLLKSDGAALYGTT
+322 LLLLKSDGASLYGTT

-381 GTILD
+381 DTVLD

-409 RLADLISMIKEA
+409 RLADLINMIKEA

-455 NQAAKDY
+455 NQASKDY

-487 KSILNKAEEFKA
+487 KSILNKSEGFNAENSILE
-499 QNIISVPQSESERGL
+499 PQSESERGL
-514 MLQLAKF
+514 MLQLSKF

-527 SFRDRAPHKICEFL
+527 SFRDRAPHKICEFI

-565 KSSWLSLINL
+565 KASWLSLINL

>member
-1 MFKIR
+1 
-6 GGKVM
+6 M
-11 KIFIEKIND
+11 KIFIDEISNVVKA
-20 VLKSAFEELGYDKE
+20 AFEELGYDRE

-58 KKHKKAPMV
+58 KKFKKAPLI
-67 IAQEVVE
+67 IANEVLE
-74 KLKGNGMFAK
+74 KLKDKSMFSK
-84 LEAVAPGFINMNIN
+84 VEAVAPGFINISIN
-98 DEFLVNYVNEMN
+98 DKFLVEYVNN
-110 KDEQFGVSKTTEIKK
+110 IRKDEKFGVAKATEVKK

-158 FLGHDVI
+158 YVGHEVI

-191 PYFDE
+191 PYFDDS
-196 NFTGEYPE
+196 FTGEYPI
-204 EAPFTIDELEEIYP
+204 EAPFTIDELEDIYP
-218 YASKLAKSDEK
+218 YASKLAKSDEA
-229 VMEAAKQATV
+229 VMNAAKQATV

-245 RGYFALWKHI
+245 RGYMALWKHI
-255 LNVSVADLKKNYG
+255 LNVSVVDLKRNYG
-268 ALDVNFE
+268 KLDVDFE

-281 DAQKLIPSMIEE
+281 DAQKYIPEMIEM
-293 LKEKGFA
+293 LKEGGYA

-307 VFDVSEETDKSPVPP
+307 IFEVEEETDKSPMPP
-322 LLLLKSDGAALYGTT
+322 LLLLKSDGASLYGTT
-337 DLATVVERVRDM
+337 DLATVVERFRDM

-366 EQFFRAAKKSGIAHE
+366 EQFFRAARKSGIAKDNN
-381 GTILD
+381 GLS

-409 RLADLISMIKEA
+409 RLADLIKMIQDA
-421 GKEKLKDNKNIAEE
+421 GKEKLKDNKNIAAE

-455 NQAAKDY
+455 NQASKDY
-462 VFDIDRFASFEGNTG
+462 VFDIERFASFEGNTG

-487 KSILNKAEEFKA
+487 KSILNKAEGINTNSEILEA
-499 QNIISVPQSESERGL
+499 QNASERGL
-514 MLQLAKF
+514 QLQLAKF

-527 SFRDRAPHKICEFL
+527 SFRDKAPHKICEFI

-565 KSSWLSLINL
+565 KKSWLSLINL
-575 VKNVLE
+575 VKDILE

-586 LGMESVERM
+586 LGMESVEKM

>member
-1 MFKIR
+1 
-6 GGKVM
+6 M
-11 KIFIEKIND
+11 KIFIEQISDIFMNT
-20 VLKSAFEELGYDKE
+20 FEELGYDKSA
-34 TGKVNVSN
+34 GKVNVSN

-48 YQCNGALANA
+48 YQCNGALACA
-58 KKHKKAPMV
+58 KKYKKAPNA

-74 KLKGNGMFAK
+74 KLKENEIFSK
-84 LEAVAPGFINMNIN
+84 LEIAGPGFINITLN
-98 DEFLVNYVNEMN
+98 DEFLVDYVNKMN
-110 KDEQFGVSKTTEIKK
+110 TDERFGTSQATEIKK
-125 IVVDYGGANVAKPLH
+125 IIVDYGGANVAKPLH

-158 FLGHDVI
+158 YLGHDVI

-196 NFTGEYPE
+196 SFEGEYPE
-204 EAPFTIDELEEIYP
+204 EAPFTIDELEDIYP
-218 YASKLAKSDEK
+218 YASKLAKSDEA
-229 VMEAAKQATV
+229 VMEAAKKATV

-245 RGYFALWKHI
+245 RGYVALWKHI
-255 LNVSVADLKKNYG
+255 LNVSVNDLKKNYG
-268 ALDVNFE
+268 ALDVSFE

-281 DAQKLIPSMIEE
+281 DAQKFIPEMIES

-307 VFDVSEETDKSPVPP
+307 VFDVSEEIDKSPVPP
-322 LLLLKSDGAALYGTT
+322 LLLLKSDGASLYGTT
-337 DLATVVERVRDM
+337 DLATVVERVRDL

-366 EQFFRAAKKSGIAHE
+366 EQFFRAAKKSGIANE
-381 GTILD
+381 NTVLD

-409 RLADLISMIKEA
+409 RLADLINLIKEA

-455 NQAAKDY
+455 NQASKDY
-462 VFDIDRFASFEGNTG
+462 IFDIERFASFEGNTG

-487 KSILNKAEEFKA
+487 KSILNRANMTDMNKA
-499 QNIISVPQSESERGL
+499 ILVPQSETERNL
-514 MLQLAKF
+514 MLQLIKF

-527 SFRDRAPHKICEFL
+527 SFRDRAPHKICEYI

-548 NKFYNDTRILSE
+548 NRFYNDTRIVSE
-560 EDEAK
+560 EDESK
-565 KSSWLSLINL
+565 KASWLVLINL

-581 QGLDL
+581 QCLDL

>member
-1 MFKIR
+1 MD
-6 GGKVM
+6 
-11 KIFIEKIND
+11 IFINQISNVVKD
-20 VLKSAFEELGYDKE
+20 AFENLGYTRE
-34 TGKVNVSN
+34 SGKVNTSN

-48 YQCNGALANA
+48 YQCNGALADA
-58 KKHKKAPMV
+58 KKFKKAPVV
-67 IAQEVVE
+67 IANEVVE
-74 KLKGNGMFAK
+74 KLKENPMFAK
-84 LEAVAPGFINMNIN
+84 LEIAGPGFINITIN
-98 DEFLVNYVNEMN
+98 DEFLVDYVNKMN
-110 KDEQFGVSKTTEIKK
+110 GDEKLGLSKATEVKK
-125 IVVDYGGANVAKPLH
+125 VIVDYGGANVAKPLH

-158 FLGHDVI
+158 FMGHDVI

-182 EVERRNPSL
+182 EVERRNPEL
-191 PYFDE
+191 PYFDASFE
-196 NFTGEYPE
+196 GEYPV
-204 EAPFTIDELEEIYP
+204 EAPFTIDELEDIYP
-218 YASKLAKSDEK
+218 YASKLAKTDEK

-245 RGYFALWKHI
+245 RGYYALWKHI
-255 LNVSVADLKKNYG
+255 LNVSVKDLKKNYG
-268 ALDVNFE
+268 DLNVEFE

-281 DAQKLIPSMIEE
+281 DAQKLIPAMIQE
-293 LKEKGFA
+293 LKDGGFA

-322 LLLLKSDGAALYGTT
+322 LLLLKSDGASLYGTT
-337 DLATVVERVRDM
+337 DLATVVERVRDL
-349 KADEIIY
+349 KADELIY

-366 EQFFRAAKKSGIAHE
+366 EQFFRGAKKSGIAGE
-381 GTILD
+381 NVTLD
-386 FIGFGTMNGKDG
+386 FVGFGTMNGKDG

-409 RLADLISMIKEA
+409 RLADLINLIKEA

-455 NQAAKDY
+455 NQASKEY
-462 VFDIDRFASFEGNTG
+462 IFDIERFASFEGNTG

-487 KSILNKAEEFKA
+487 KSILNKAGVTEFS
-499 QNIISVPQSESERGL
+499 NIAAPQSDAERNL
-514 MLQLAKF
+514 MLQLIKF
-521 NEVIEL
+521 NEVIE
-527 SFRDRAPHKICEFL
+527 SSYRDRAPHKICEYV

-548 NKFYNDTRILSE
+548 NKFYNDTKILAE

-575 VKNVLE
+575 VKNTLE
-581 QGLDL
+581 QCLDL

>member
-1 MFKIR
+1 MN
-6 GGKVM
+6 
-11 KIFIEKIND
+11 IFIDEISD
-20 VLKSAFEELGYDKE
+20 VVKSVFEELGYDKE
-34 TGKVNVSN
+34 SGKVTVSN

-58 KKHKKAPMV
+58 KKYKKAPNI
-67 IAQEVVE
+67 IAKEVVE
-74 KLKGNGMFAK
+74 KLKENKFFSK
-84 LEAVAPGFINMNIN
+84 LEIAGPGFINITVN
-98 DEFLVNYVNEMN
+98 DELIIDYVNKMN
-110 KDEQFGVSKTTEIKK
+110 KDEKFGTSSATKVKK
-125 IVVDYGGANVAKPLH
+125 IFVDYGGANVAKPLH

-182 EVERRNPSL
+182 EVERRNPNL
-191 PYFDE
+191 PYFNE
-196 NFTGEYPE
+196 SFTEEYPK

-218 YASKLAKSDEK
+218 YASSLAKNDEK
-229 VMEAAKQATV
+229 VMNAAKQATV

-245 RGYFALWKHI
+245 KGYLALWKHI
-255 LNVSVADLKKNYG
+255 LNVSVNDLKKNYG
-268 ALDVNFE
+268 ALNVDFE

-281 DAQKLIPSMIEE
+281 DAQKFIPGMIKY
-293 LKEKGFA
+293 LKDNGYCY
-300 KESEGAL
+300 ESEGAL
-307 VFDVSEETDKSPVPP
+307 VIDVSKEKDKSILPP
-322 LLLLKSDGAALYGTT
+322 LLLLKSDGASLYGTT
-337 DLATVVERVRDM
+337 DLATVVERVKDY

-366 EQFFRAAKKSGIAHE
+366 EQFFRAAKKSGIADE
-381 GTILD
+381 NVELD

-409 RLADLISMIKEA
+409 RLADLINLIKEA
-421 GKEKLKDNKNIAEE
+421 GKEKLKDNKNIAAE

-455 NQAAKDY
+455 NQASKDY
-462 VFDIDRFASFEGNTG
+462 IFDIDRFASFEGNTG

-487 KSILNKAEEFKA
+487 KSILNKANTSELKE
-499 QNIISVPQSESERGL
+499 NVLVPQSDAERNL
-514 MLQLAKF
+514 MLQLIKF
-521 NEVIEL
+521 NDVIEL
-527 SFRDRAPHKICEFL
+527 SFRERAPHKVCEYV

-560 EDEAK
+560 EDENK
-565 KSSWLSLINL
+565 KGSWLALINL
-575 VKNVLE
+575 VKDVLE
-581 QGLDL
+581 QCLDL